1 MVHGASSDSCYE
13 FSGWLQSNTMQNVFA
28 LSILQKIYFKTAFH
42 FAFLEYRSVCIGLR
56 FFRVHKH
63 SNGRFHE
70 LWTHNEAFFHWNSEL
85 LGFGRQIGQIDVGA
99 FGVFSTELCI
109 STHFG
114 TVIHLSMFYSIQ
126 PLFLQKTKPLYS
138 HPKYLFG
145 IGMWIWEAK
154 N

>member
-63 SNGRFHE
+63 SNGRFHG
-70 LWTHNEAFFHWNSEL
+70 LWTHNEAFFHWGGLKFFFRASCFGFIVKGVCPL
-85 LGFGRQIGQIDVGA
+85 LLPLVSLISAHKCTFCLLK
-99 FGVFSTELCI
+99 TE
-109 STHFG
+109 F
-114 TVIHLSMFYSIQ
+114 
-126 PLFLQKTKPLYS
+126 KTK
-138 HPKYLFG
+138 KLFQG
-145 IGMWIWEAK
+145 TQLSSWLHIRGSL
-154 N
+154 